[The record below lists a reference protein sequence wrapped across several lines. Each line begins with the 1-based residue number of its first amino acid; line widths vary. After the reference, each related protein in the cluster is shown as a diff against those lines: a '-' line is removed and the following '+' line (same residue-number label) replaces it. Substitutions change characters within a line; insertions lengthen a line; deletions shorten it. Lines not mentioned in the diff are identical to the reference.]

1 MFLMIE
7 IVKIILFQFPKCYYN
22 LKENDQPGLDSLVCK
37 LRKQIICEQSNVI
50 VRSMLLEIFEHILT
64 NFEPLNDTAKNLYE
78 SYSKPP
84 VKICE

>member
-1 MFLMIE
+1 MIE

-22 LKENDQPGLDSLVCK
+22 LKENDQSGLDSLVCK

-50 VRSMLLEIFEHILT
+50 IRSMLLEIFEHILT
-64 NFEPLNDTAKNLYE
+64 NFEPLSDTAKNLYE